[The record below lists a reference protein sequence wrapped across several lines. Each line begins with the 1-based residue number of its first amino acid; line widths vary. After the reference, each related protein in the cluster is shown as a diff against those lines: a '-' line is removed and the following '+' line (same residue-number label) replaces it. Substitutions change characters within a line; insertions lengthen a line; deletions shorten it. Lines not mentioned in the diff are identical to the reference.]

1 MSGGHMWTYKLHYN
15 LTMCRSPPFML
26 YFSWT
31 LLSTVLGHGLL
42 LLYRPRD
49 ISNECAFSHRLR
61 YDLSFGMGM
70 SDTITL
76 VFRTLSEIDY
86 ECSVEIAAQS
96 DQVFLLVVIKFPG
109 NIGPN
114 CAVNQNAFTV
124 IKKNMC
130 LRLCDS
136 LGERDVHSPYF
147 VVPVR
152 GRIRFRFLS
161 NSSINSDINANL
173 YQVTATSARQRP
185 KEGCF
190 RGNETICTVSGG
202 DFCFSS
208 GVVCDGIKNC
218 GVSDWFDER
227 KSECSLPIEKLGYAP
242 VIAVVAAILCAVM
255 AACHTL
261 LRCLPP
267 LANSFFI
274 FNANED
280 NRLCIDPVFK
290 PPDVTSYNV
299 ETARK
304 ISLIPVFSSSS
315 SFSTSDN
322 NETTTQCTQSAY
334 TQPTTVKQDE
344 RGRRVSPRK
353 KTIVRTFTEQIH
365 QKIRIVTGRKKG
377 ASKEDPE
384 TRKVTEEADCVKSK
398 D

>member
-76 VFRTLSEIDY
+76 
-86 ECSVEIAAQS
+86 
-96 DQVFLLVVIKFPG
+96 
-109 NIGPN
+109 
-114 CAVNQNAFTV
+114 
-124 IKKNMC
+124 
-130 LRLCDS
+130 
-136 LGERDVHSPYF
+136 
-147 VVPVR
+147 
-152 GRIRFRFLS
+152 
-161 NSSINSDINANL
+161 ANL